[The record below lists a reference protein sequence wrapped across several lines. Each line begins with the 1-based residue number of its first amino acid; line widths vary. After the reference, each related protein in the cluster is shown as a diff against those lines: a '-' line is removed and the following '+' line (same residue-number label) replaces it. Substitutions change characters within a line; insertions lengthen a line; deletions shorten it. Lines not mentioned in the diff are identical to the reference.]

1 MKNIVS
7 AVFDNQA
14 QAESAISQLRAN
26 GVPDSAISIVAQHAG
41 DMETGHANVKDLDD
55 HDNKA
60 SGMTKGA
67 LAGAGVGALFGLAAL
82 AIPGVGPFITAGA
95 LAETLGIT
103 GGAVA
108 SGALVGGTAGGLSAL
123 LMDYGVSHED
133 ASFYEQRLQQ
143 GGVFV
148 AVDTQGMAAN
158 EQVIRTTLQQAGGR
172 TSAYMA

>member
-7 AVFDNQA
+7 AVFDNHA
-14 QAESAISQLRAN
+14 QAEQAIAQLRAS
-26 GVPDSAISIVAQHAG
+26 GVPEHSISIVAQHA
-41 DMETGHANVKDLDD
+41 DQMNTGHADVKNLDD

-60 SGMTKGA
+60 SGMVKGA

-95 LAETLGIT
+95 LAQTLGVT

-108 SGALVGGTAGGLSAL
+108 SGALVGGTAGGLSGL

-133 ASFYEQRLQQ
+133 ASFYEQRLHQ

-148 AVDTQGMAAN
+148 AVDTSGHAEN
-158 EQVIRTTLQQAGGR
+158 EQIVRNVLQQAGGR

>member
-14 QAESAISQLRAN
+14 QAEQALSQLRAQ
-26 GVPDSAISIVAQHAG
+26 GIPDRSISIIAQHS
-41 DMETGHANVKDLDD
+41 DRLNTGHSDVKDLDD

-60 SGMTKGA
+60 SGMAKGA
-67 LAGAGVGALFGLAAL
+67 LAGAGIGALFGLAAL

-95 LAETLGIT
+95 LAEALGVT

-108 SGALVGGTAGGLSAL
+108 SGAIVGGTAGGLSAVL
-123 LMDYGVSHED
+123 LDYGVNKDD
-133 ASFYEQRLQQ
+133 AAFYEQRLHQ

-148 AVDTQGMAAN
+148 AVDVSEVPQHEAI
-158 EQVIRTTLQQAGGR
+158 VRTALQQAGGR
-172 TSAYMA
+172 SSAYMS

>member
-14 QAESAISQLRAN
+14 QAEQALTQLRAQ
-26 GVPDSAISIVAQHAG
+26 GIPDHAVSIIAQHA
-41 DMETGHANVKDLDD
+41 DHLTTGHSDVKNLDD

-60 SGMTKGA
+60 SGMAKGA

-95 LAETLGIT
+95 LAQALGVT

-108 SGALVGGTAGGLSAL
+108 SGAIVGGTAAGLSAL
-123 LMDYGVSHED
+123 LLDYGVGRDD
-133 ASFYEQRLQQ
+133 AAYYEQRLHQ

-148 AVDTQGMAAN
+148 AVDVSDAPKHEAI
-158 EQVIRTTLQQAGGR
+158 VRTTLQQAGGR
-172 TSAYMA
+172 SSAYVA